1 MTSILSEYLSIT
13 IVAGFS
19 AISLNIIIFQQYKL
33 SQMIDRLSYENHL
46 LLTQLE
52 LAKTNTKLE
61 EQHDMI
67 ATIRHKINDIEDGIC
82 VDYDMDEK
90 DKTKLLKELKEKES
104 VAVDHLVYLQEH
116 EENLQKDKIK
126 CANRIRTFLMQ
137 MNLD

>member
-52 LAKTNTKLE
+52 LAKTNTKIE
-61 EQHDMI
+61 EQHDKI

-90 DKTKLLKELKEKES
+90 DKNEVLKELKEKES
-104 VAVDHLVYLQEH
+104 VAVDDLIDLQDY
-116 EENLQKDKIK
+116 EENLQNDKIK